1 MSKAALSGVIKRSC
15 MRDRIRE
22 QLVAR
27 ILDGSYP
34 PGTRLKELVLA
45 EEFGVSQ
52 APIREALRELE
63 ATGLL
68 TTERYCGTRVCAAD
82 LNALKEAYELRAV
95 LEMRAVELALPLHPD
110 MLRRFQADIGRMRG
124 FAGSNARDDYVGAA
138 LELHRRL
145 IEACAN
151 RMFLRTWDAFHWDV
165 RARIT
170 LRHIDEALRLDE
182 TLQRHVVL
190 VEHLAAGRVAE
201 SVQAVR
207 ATFDALISMLE
218 SELAAQQVPLRLP

>member
-1 MSKAALSGVIKRSC
+1 MSKAAVKGVIKRSC

-68 TTERYCGTRVCAAD
+68 PTERYCGTRVCAAD

-95 LEMRAVELALPLHPD
+95 LEMRAVELALPLHPE
-110 MLRRFQADIGRMRG
+110 MSKRFEADIGRMRG

-138 LELHRRL
+138 LQLHRRL

-151 RMFLRTWDAFHWDV
+151 RVFLRTWDAFHWDV

-170 LRHIDEALRLDE
+170 MRHIDHALHLDE

-190 VEHLAAGRVAE
+190 VEHLTAGRVAE
-201 SVQAVR
+201 SVQSVR

-218 SELAAQQVPLRLP
+218 SELAAPQPASRLS

>member
-1 MSKAALSGVIKRSC
+1 MSKPLPKSVINRTC

-34 PGTRLKELVLA
+34 PGTRLKELMLA

-52 APIREALRELE
+52 APVREALRELE

-95 LEMRAVELALPLHPD
+95 LEMRAVELALPLHPE
-110 MLRRFQADIGRMRG
+110 MSRRFQADIGRMRG
-124 FAGSNARDDYVGAA
+124 FAASNARDAYVGAA
-138 LELHRRL
+138 LGLHRRL
-145 IEACAN
+145 IEASAN
-151 RMFLRTWDAFHWDV
+151 RLFLRTWDAFHWDV

-170 LRHIDEALRLDE
+170 LRYVDHALSLDAI
-182 TLQRHVVL
+182 LQRHVVL
-190 VEHLAAGRVAE
+190 VEHLSAGRVAE

-218 SELAAQQVPLRLP
+218 AE

>member
-1 MSKAALSGVIKRSC
+1 MSKAAVKGVIKRSC

-95 LEMRAVELALPLHPD
+95 LEMRAVELALPLHPE
-110 MLRRFQADIGRMRG
+110 MLSRFKADIRHMRG
-124 FAGSNARDDYVGAA
+124 FARSNARDDYVGAA

-145 IEACAN
+145 IEACGN
-151 RMFLRTWDAFHWDV
+151 RLFLKTWDAFHWDV

-170 LRHIDEALRLDE
+170 LRHIDGALRLDA
-182 TLQRHVVL
+182 TLQLHVVL

-218 SELAAQQVPLRLP
+218 SG